1 MKPLLLK
8 LYVSLFV
15 LLIGFDSTAQS
26 SGVLADGDP
35 PSAPIDSQM
44 IWLAI
49 VGIVFAFYFFNH
61 QKVATK

>member
-1 MKPLLLK
+1 M
-8 LYVSLFV
+8 FV

-26 SGVLADGDP
+26 SGALADGDP

-49 VGIVFAFYFFNH
+49 AGIMFALYFFNSK
-61 QKVATK
+61 KVVHTK